1 VGSVLQLRDFDVVV
15 ERKNVLLRPTQ
26 EAKIVRLNKG
36 FRVGICEENDVS
48 AVEYEEVEE
57 EDDGGNG
64 KEKETEKN
72 RETGANEREGSVE
85 RSDEEHDARRFDR
98 RQD

>member
-1 VGSVLQLRDFDVVV
+1 MGSVLQLRDFDVVV

-48 AVEYEEVEE
+48 AVEYEEVDE
-57 EDDGGNG
+57 EDDCNG
-64 KEKETEKN
+64 KEEKTEKN
-72 RETGANEREGSVE
+72 SKTGENQREGSVE
-85 RSDEEHDARRFDR
+85 CSDEEQERKFD
-98 RQD
+98 QS